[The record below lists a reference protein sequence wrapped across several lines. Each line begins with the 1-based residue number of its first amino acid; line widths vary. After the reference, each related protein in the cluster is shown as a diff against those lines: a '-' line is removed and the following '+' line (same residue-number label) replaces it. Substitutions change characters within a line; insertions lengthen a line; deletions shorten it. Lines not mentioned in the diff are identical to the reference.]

1 MIKSNQKGT
10 TMMEA
15 IAAISVVTVMAVGVI
30 KLIGGMFE
38 SFKQNMIEN
47 EIQEVQKRIVSR
59 YRLEG
64 NYANIPTTVEKIKEE
79 QLVPAQM
86 YANNK
91 LIHRQN
97 GEVTIA
103 TSTLGSDYFDVTF
116 KGLSV
121 RSCVNLSQINW
132 NNGQNSDLLQL
143 KINTKTFVLPVGN
156 VSAGDDNALPM
167 TMQKAV
173 DSCKSGDDNVIIWT
187 FQ

>member
-47 EIQEVQKRIVSR
+47 EIQEVQKRLVYR
-59 YRLEG
+59 YRLKC
-64 NYANIPTTVEKIKEE
+64 NYANIPTTVENI
-79 QLVPAQM
+79 
-86 YANNK
+86 
-91 LIHRQN
+91 N

-116 KGLSV
+116 KGLPL

-132 NNGQNSDLLQL
+132 NNGQNSDLLRL